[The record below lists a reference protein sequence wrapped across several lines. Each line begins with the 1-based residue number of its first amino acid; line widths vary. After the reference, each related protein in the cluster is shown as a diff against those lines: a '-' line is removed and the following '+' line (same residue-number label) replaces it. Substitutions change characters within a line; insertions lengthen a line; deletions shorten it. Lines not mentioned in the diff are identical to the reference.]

1 MKSIES
7 IEVGD
12 IFAENYGCN
21 ANFGVEINKMLTL
34 STCHITEETA
44 NRLSKDP
51 DDNNL
56 GLCVY
61 PKAGYGYYIA
71 VTDDITEENLPDDL
85 KRVIRFAAF
94 MDCQTLCLDCD
105 GSVCDFL
112 PTYDW

>member
-1 MKSIES
+1 MKNIES

-21 ANFGVEINKMLTL
+21 ANFEVEINKMLTL

-56 GLCVY
+56 GLTSIQ
-61 PKAGYGYYIA
+61 KLATA
-71 VTDDITEENLPDDL
+71 TTSL
-85 KRVIRFAAF
+85 
-94 MDCQTLCLDCD
+94 
-105 GSVCDFL
+105 
-112 PTYDW
+112 

>member
-1 MKSIES
+1 MS
-7 IEVGD
+7 
-12 IFAENYGCN
+12 
-21 ANFGVEINKMLTL
+21 NFGIETSKMLTL
-34 STCHITEETA
+34 STSHITEETA

-51 DDNNL
+51 NDNNL

-61 PKAGYGYYIA
+61 LKAGYGYYIT
-71 VTDDITEENLPDDL
+71 VDDHAITEESLPDDL